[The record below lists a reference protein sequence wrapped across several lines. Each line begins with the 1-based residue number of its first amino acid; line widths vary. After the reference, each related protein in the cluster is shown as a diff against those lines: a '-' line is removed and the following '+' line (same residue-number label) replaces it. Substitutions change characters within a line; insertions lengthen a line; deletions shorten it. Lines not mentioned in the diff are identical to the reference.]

1 MKTIAHP
8 SPLTPVSERS
18 RTTPLT
24 PMIHTATIEDLP
36 TIVEIYNSSIAG
48 RMATAD
54 LEPVTVASR
63 LEWFNGHTPD
73 RRPLWTILV
82 PRGEANEVDGKIGA
96 WLSLRSFY
104 GRDAYRHTAEVSV
117 YVSPDYHRQHLGD
130 QLLTHAIA
138 SCPSLDINTLVGF
151 IFGHNQPSLN
161 LFKKHKFQQWG
172 FLPQIAELNGIER
185 DLVILGRKT

>member
-1 MKTIAHP
+1 
-8 SPLTPVSERS
+8 
-18 RTTPLT
+18 
-24 PMIHTATIEDLP
+24 MIRIATIEDLP
-36 TIVEIYNSSIAG
+36 SIVDIYNTSIPG

-54 LEPVTVASR
+54 LVPVTVASR
-63 LEWFNGHTPD
+63 LEWFEAHPPD

-82 PRGEANEVDGKIGA
+82 PRGSANEVDDKIGG

-130 QLLTHAIA
+130 RLLAHAIA
-138 SCPSLDINTLVGF
+138 SSPSLDLNTLVGF

-161 LFKKHKFQQWG
+161 LFKKHQFQQWG
-172 FLPQIAELNGIER
+172 FLPQIADLNGSDSPVEMRCER
-185 DLVILGRKT
+185 DLVILGRKI